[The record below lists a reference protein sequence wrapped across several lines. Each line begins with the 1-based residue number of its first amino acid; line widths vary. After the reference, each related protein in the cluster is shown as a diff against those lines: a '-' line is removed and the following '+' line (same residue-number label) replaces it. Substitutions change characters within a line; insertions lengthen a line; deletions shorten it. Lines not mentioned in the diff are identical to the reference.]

1 MCTTGRCRR
10 KYSIL
15 LAGLLCASCWGQAA
29 KAPTPAGPLEPERQ
43 KMLAAE
49 RQQKMLDDAQRLLD
63 LAQRLK
69 TSVDKTNKDE
79 LSVDVIRQA
88 EQIEKLARQVREQM
102 KQ

>member
-1 MCTTGRCRR
+1 
-10 KYSIL
+10 
-15 LAGLLCASCWGQAA
+15 
-29 KAPTPAGPLEPERQ
+29 
-43 KMLAAE
+43 MLAAE